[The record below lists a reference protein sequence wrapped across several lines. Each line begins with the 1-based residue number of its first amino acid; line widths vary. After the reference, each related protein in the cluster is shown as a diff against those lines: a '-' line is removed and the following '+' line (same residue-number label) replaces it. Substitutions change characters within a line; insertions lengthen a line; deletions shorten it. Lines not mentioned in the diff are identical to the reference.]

1 MCPDS
6 WFVVRVLTGAEQW
19 RYTWLEWGWRPR
31 RSCGVVFGF
40 TFPAKSYLKWLTE
53 LDSGFMGTVSTYRL
67 LKFYLLAI
75 SNLDSGFMEISNFY
89 FFQLLSVFCRQFL
102 GVTVDRWNAHFR
114 CFWGNF
120 SSVKSLFLILNVFGL
135 KCWTKHGTSPL
146 VHVREVE
153 CLTGKEPTNTKRPIL
168 VNSFCVFL
176 LLSSALITKCFEVH
190 SKHTEQQLC
199 WSVLIP
205 THKTL
210 LVSFPKS
217 KGLSW
222 IEKER
227 IRCFYGNGGKPA
239 RQRLAFG
246 GTF

>member
-1 MCPDS
+1 MCLDI
-6 WFVVRVLTGAEQW
+6 WFVVRVPIAAEK
-19 RYTWLEWGWRPR
+19 WLEWGWWSGG
-31 RSCGVVFGF
+31 RSHGVLFGGWGAPCPF
-40 TFPAKSYLKWLTE
+40 CRDWSWTCFP
-53 LDSGFMGTVSTYRL
+53 YRL
-67 LKFYLLAI
+67 LKFYQSAI
-75 SNLDSGFMEISNFY
+75 SNLGDGFMGISKLC
-89 FFQLLSVFCRQFL
+89 FFQLLSIFCRQFL

-114 CFWGNF
+114 CFWANF
-120 SSVKSLFLILNVFGL
+120 WSVRSLFLILNVFGL

-153 CLTGKEPTNTKRPIL
+153 CLTGREPTNTKRPIL

-176 LLSSALITKCFEVH
+176 LLSSALVAKCFEVH
-190 SKHTEQQLC
+190 SKHTEQQLR

-205 THKTL
+205 THKPL

-227 IRCFYGNGGKPA
+227 IRCFCGNGGKPA
-239 RQRLAFG
+239 LRSYTL
-246 GTF
+246 